1 MLLMAL
7 SIILSTAMTGCATLS
22 YYRQSISGQLRIL
35 AQKQDIRTLLLA
47 PEIPESRKI
56 QLQAVPEL
64 LRFASAQLALPDNG
78 SYRTF
83 VALEQPFVAWNVFAT
98 PGLSLDGVRWCYP
111 IAGCFGYRGY
121 FSEAAARAEAGRLR
135 ASGHDVYVGGVAAY
149 STLGWLKDPI
159 LSSMLRADRLEFAA
173 LLFHELAHQRLW
185 LPNDTDL
192 NEAFAE
198 TVARIGVEKLARA
211 WGDIDLQRFHERT
224 QQDDQFFALVLRHKQ
239 QMAVLFATDQ
249 PDGRKLALKQ
259 QQFTVLRAD
268 YRTLKARSGDPGRF
282 DQWLDIDLNN
292 AKLLA
297 VSAYRDLVPG
307 LLQVYQSGSRDLET
321 FYGLLRRLQDCS
333 QVARHQW
340 VRSGGTLPE
349 CWAPGRNSPDS

>member
-1 MLLMAL
+1 MLMGVLL
-7 SIILSTAMTGCATLS
+7 VLSTAISGCATLS
-22 YYRQSISGQLRIL
+22 YYRQSITGQLQIL
-35 AQKQDIRTLLLA
+35 AQRQDMQTLVLA
-47 PEIPESRKI
+47 PETPESRKA

-64 LRFASAQLALPDNG
+64 LRFASDQLALPDNG

-83 VALEQPFVAWNVFAT
+83 VALEQSFVAWNVFAT

-121 FSEAAARAEAGRLR
+121 FSEAAARAEAGHLR

-149 STLGWLKDPI
+149 STLGWFKDPI
-159 LSSMLRADRLEFAA
+159 VSSMLRADRLDFAA

-185 LPNDTDL
+185 LPDDTDL

-198 TVARIGVEKLARA
+198 TVARIGVGKLAQT
-211 WGDIDLQRFHERT
+211 WGDIDLQRFHERA

-239 QMAVLFATDQ
+239 LLASLYATNQ
-249 PDGRKLALKQ
+249 PDGRKLELKQ
-259 QQFTVLRAD
+259 QQFTMLRAD
-268 YRTLKARSGDPGRF
+268 YRMLKAGSGDPGRF
-282 DQWLDIDLNN
+282 DHWLETDLNN

-297 VSAYRDLVPG
+297 VSAYRDLMPG
-307 LLQVYQSGSRDLET
+307 LLQVYQSSSRDLET

-333 QVARHQW
+333 LVDRHQW

-349 CWAPGRNSPDS
+349 CRAPGRNPPDS